1 MTRALP
7 TLVLCLAFPA
17 FAGEWTQFRG
27 PNSSGVSDEKNIP
40 DDFGPSKNL
49 VWKTPLPPGHSSPV
63 FSKTQIYLTAYEGE
77 KILVIALDRAS
88 GRVLWRRE
96 APRPRKEGLHKASTP
111 ASPSAV
117 TDGANVYAFF
127 TDFGLISYGPDGNER
142 WRMPLGPFNNPMGMA
157 SSPILSGNT
166 MILNCDSES
175 GSFMLALEKDSG
187 KIKWRIDR
195 PEFTRGFSTPLLW
208 KPADGPLQVIIAG
221 SYKLMAYEVEN
232 GKPVWWINNLTWQ
245 LKPTPVMDGEN
256 IYILG
261 WAGESDMGQQED
273 VPDFAEMLKQWD
285 TNKDGVLQKDEITNP
300 KLKKDWRQMDLD
312 DDGVVNERDWKMYQS
327 RRKAVN
333 AVTAAKL
340 GGKGDMTEKN
350 VLWRYYKSLP
360 NVPSPLYYQGVV
372 YLVKES
378 GIMTALDAKTG
389 KVLKQGRLTGAPGDY
404 FSSPVAVDGKII
416 TISHEGKVSIVKP
429 GADWET
435 IRVIE
440 MGEDVNATPAILDG
454 KLYIRTH
461 QHLYCFAK
469 GA

>member
-1 MTRALP
+1 MRLP
-7 TLVLCLAFPA
+7 ATLIFCLCLTLD
-17 FAGEWTQFRG
+17 AGEWTQFRG
-27 PNSSGVSDEKNIP
+27 PNSSGVSNEKNIP

-49 VWKTPLPPGHSSPV
+49 VWKTALPPGHSSPV
-63 FSKTQIYLTAYEGE
+63 LTKTQIYVTAYEGE
-77 KILVIALDRAS
+77 KILVIALDRAT

-96 APRPRKEGLHKASTP
+96 TPRPRKEGLHKASTP

-127 TDFGLISYGPDGNER
+127 TDFGLISYGADGNER
-142 WRMPLGPFNNPMGMA
+142 WRLPLGPFNNPMGMA

-166 MILNCDSES
+166 MILNCDSET
-175 GSFMLALEKDSG
+175 GSFMLALDKDTG
-187 KIKWRIDR
+187 KTKWRIER

-208 KPADGPLQVIIAG
+208 KPPDGPLQVIVAG
-221 SYKLMAYEVEN
+221 SYKLMAYAVET
-232 GKPVWWINNLTWQ
+232 GEPVWWIGNLTWQ

-256 IYILG
+256 IYVLG
-261 WAGESDMGQQED
+261 WAGEADMGQQEN
-273 VPDFAEMLKQWD
+273 VPDFAEILKQWD
-285 TNKDGVLQKDEITNP
+285 SNHDGILQKDEILNP

-312 DDGVVNERDWKMYQS
+312 NDGSVNERDWKMYQS

-333 AVTAAKL
+333 AVVAAKL

-350 VLWRYYKSLP
+350 ILWRYYKSLP

-372 YLVKES
+372 YLVKEG

-404 FSSPVAVDGKII
+404 FSSPVAFDGEIM
-416 TISHEGKVSIVKP
+416 TISHEGKISIVKA
-429 GADWET
+429 GAEWET

-440 MGEDVNATPAILDG
+440 MGEDVNATPAISDG

-469 GA
+469 GT